1 MRDVLLALG
10 TAITRVGYGKGTDWD
25 KFYMWQIEYLKPY
38 ENAASAPAHALDEL
52 VGELDSLVLAEG
64 LIEAR
69 QHRDAQL
76 SGSAFA
82 LTTHTFDPQFDTEP
96 SNGYESLISDA
107 ELSAHAEQG
116 VDRRYAYG
124 VSTPTSAYGSGT
136 CPNCHAPRV
145 RGSDLCEPC
154 GKPLY
159 PTNFCDACGFGTRK
173 SY

>member
-1 MRDVLLALG
+1 MRTPPLPLP
-10 TAITRVGYGKGTDWD
+10 T
-25 KFYMWQIEYLKPY
+25 
-38 ENAASAPAHALDEL
+38 LDEL
-52 VGELDSLVLAEG
+52 VGELDALVLAEG

-82 LTTHTFDPQFDTEP
+82 LTANTFDPQFDTEP

-116 VDRRYAYG
+116 ADRRYAYG
-124 VSTPTSAYGSGT
+124 VSAPPSPFGAGA
-136 CPNCHAPRV
+136 CPNCHALRV

-159 PTNFCDACGFGTRK
+159 PTNF
-173 SY
+173 